1 MKIIHTADVHLDA
14 KCVRHFPPKQAK
26 ERRDELLLTFLALIK
41 TAAEQGVEAIII
53 AGDLFDGVK
62 VSATARD
69 AVLSAFKNNSEITFY
84 YLCGNHDALNPA
96 ELFGE
101 IPANVKLFGNGFT
114 SHELNGRDGEKAVI
128 TGAEAVGTDAAV
140 LASSLILDHTK
151 CNIVVLHGQET
162 AGSGAGE
169 KEVIPIKSYR
179 NRGIDYLALG
189 HIHAPKA
196 EKLDAR
202 GTYAYCGCLEG
213 RGFDECGVHGYR
225 LLNVHNGQISEEF
238 VPFARRTM
246 WELSVPVTGLSDSE
260 EIIRKAREAGAEQG
274 IKHEDMVKLVL
285 CGEKDVDAE
294 TDTEYIGKTLSEDWH
309 FVKVTDRTTVYTD
322 YTKYRLDPTLRGE
335 YVRSIEEA
343 VSKGELTEEEAGKM
357 IRLGVRILSGEEQLS

>member
-114 SHELNGRDGEKAVI
+114 SYELTGSDGESVVI
-128 TGAEAVGTDAAV
+128 TGAEAVGTDSAV
-140 LASSLILDHTK
+140 LASSLLLDHAK

-169 KEVIPIKSYR
+169 KEVIPIRSYR

-189 HIHAPKA
+189 HIHAPKS

-202 GTYAYCGCLEG
+202 GIYAYCGCLEG
-213 RGFDECGVHGYR
+213 RGFDECGVRGYR
-225 LLNVHNGQISEEF
+225 LLTVQNGQITEEF
-238 VPFARRTM
+238 VPFAGRTM
-246 WELSVPVTGLSDSE
+246 WELSVPVTGLYTSE
-260 EIIRKAREAGAEQG
+260 EVIEKARELARVQG
-274 IKHEDMVKLVL
+274 IKENDMVKLVL
-285 CGEKDVDAE
+285 CGEKDLDAE
-294 TDTEYIGKTLSEDWH
+294 IDADYIGKTLFEDWH
-309 FVKVTDRTTVYTD
+309 FVKASDRTTAYTD
-322 YTKYRLDPTLRGE
+322 YSRFRLDPTLRGE
-335 YVRSIEEA
+335 FVRNIEEA
-343 VSKGELTEEEAGKM
+343 ASRGELTEEEAGKM
-357 IRLGVRILSGEEQLS
+357 IRLGVRLLAGEERLS

>member
-1 MKIIHTADVHLDA
+1 M
-14 KCVRHFPPKQAK
+14 
-26 ERRDELLLTFLALIK
+26 
-41 TAAEQGVEAIII
+41 
-53 AGDLFDGVK
+53 
-62 VSATARD
+62 
-69 AVLSAFKNNSEITFY
+69 
-84 YLCGNHDALNPA
+84 
-96 ELFGE
+96 
-101 IPANVKLFGNGFT
+101 
-114 SHELNGRDGEKAVI
+114 
-128 TGAEAVGTDAAV
+128 
-140 LASSLILDHTK
+140 
-151 CNIVVLHGQET
+151 
-162 AGSGAGE
+162 
-169 KEVIPIKSYR
+169 
-179 NRGIDYLALG
+179 
-189 HIHAPKA
+189 
-196 EKLDAR
+196 
-202 GTYAYCGCLEG
+202 
-213 RGFDECGVHGYR
+213 HGYR
-225 LLNVHNGQISEEF
+225 LLNVHNGQITEEF